1 MFIFARP
8 VVSSSFALRGNQN
21 FISFDDFIG
30 LYQKFIRFSYKGNKG
45 AGFCKAITLSDDPE
59 LVIYSVEHE
68 KKFRAWMLRD
78 FDFIEL
84 VEI

>member
-8 VVSSSFALRGNQN
+8 IVPSSFALRGNEN
-21 FISFDDFIG
+21 FISFDDFVT
-30 LYQKFIRFSYKGNKG
+30 LYQKFIRFSYQGNKG
-45 AGFCKAITLSDDPE
+45 VGFCKAITLSDDPE

-68 KKFRAWMLRD
+68 KKFRSWMLRD

>member
-8 VVSSSFALRGNQN
+8 IVPSSFALRGNEN
-21 FISFDDFIG
+21 FISFDDFIT
-30 LYQKFIRFSYKGNKG
+30 LYQKFIRFSYQGNKG
-45 AGFCKAITLSDDPE
+45 IGFCKAITLSDDPE

-68 KKFRAWMLRD
+68 KKFRSWMLRD

>member
-8 VVSSSFALRGNQN
+8 IVPSSFALRGNEN
-21 FISFDDFIG
+21 FISFDDFIT
-30 LYQKFIRFSYKGNKG
+30 LYQKFIRFSYQGNKG
-45 AGFCKAITLSDDPE
+45 VGFCKAITLSDDPE

-68 KKFRAWMLRD
+68 KKFRSWMLRD